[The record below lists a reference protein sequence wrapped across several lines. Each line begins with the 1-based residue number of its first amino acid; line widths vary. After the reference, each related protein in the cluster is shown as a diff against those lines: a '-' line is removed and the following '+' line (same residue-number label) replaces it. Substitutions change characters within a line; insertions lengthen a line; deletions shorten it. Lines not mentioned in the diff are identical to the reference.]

1 MKIDRILS
9 TVMLL
14 ISKKQVQAKD
24 LAELHEVSTRTIY
37 RDIETINQAGIP
49 VVTTQGAGGGISL
62 VEDYRLEKKLFTDD
76 DIEVILTA
84 LESMTSAYS
93 FKESEHV
100 LKKIKSL
107 IPSHTDESEKQHHV
121 FIDLSSWG
129 KDSQAE
135 KKLQLIHTAASA
147 HQFIQFTYRN
157 AKGETLPR
165 KVEPYTLVLKGRHW
179 YLYAFCC
186 VKNDFRLFKLTRMT
200 DLITISAYFRPKRIK
215 NEEKPWNDSWH
226 EEPSVTTLTLRLTE
240 ASVGK
245 VKEWV
250 DENELIVCSDG
261 TYLAALTVP
270 QDDWLHSF
278 LFHLGPDADIVSPQ
292 HIKAAFDL
300 QLKQFMKRLGT

>member
-9 TVMLL
+9 IVMLL

-24 LAELHEVSTRTIY
+24 LAELHEVSVRTIY
-37 RDIETINQAGIP
+37 RDIDTINQAGIP
-49 VVTTQGAGGGISL
+49 IVTTQGAGGGISL

-107 IPSHTDESEKQHHV
+107 IPTHTGESEKQHHV

-135 KKLQLIHTAASA
+135 QKLQLIHTAASA
-147 HQFIQFTYRN
+147 HQYIQFTYRN

-165 KVEPYTLVLKGRHW
+165 KVEPYRKALV
-179 YLYAFCC
+179 FVC
-186 VKNDFRLFKLTRMT
+186 VLLCEKSFSSVQADQNDGSCHHFRIFPTEKNQ
-200 DLITISAYFRPKRIK
+200 KR
-215 NEEKPWNDSWH
+215 
-226 EEPSVTTLTLRLTE
+226 RE
-240 ASVGK
+240 AL
-245 VKEWV
+245 E
-250 DENELIVCSDG
+250 
-261 TYLAALTVP
+261 
-270 QDDWLHSF
+270 
-278 LFHLGPDADIVSPQ
+278 
-292 HIKAAFDL
+292 
-300 QLKQFMKRLGT
+300 

>member
-9 TVMLL
+9 IVMLL

-24 LAELHEVSTRTIY
+24 LAELHEVSVRTIY

-62 VEDYRLEKKLFTDD
+62 VDDYRLEKKLFTDD
-76 DIEVILTA
+76 DIELILTA

-107 IPSHTDESEKQHHV
+107 IPPNIDESEKQHHV

-147 HQFIQFTYRN
+147 QQYIQFTYRN
-157 AKGETLPR
+157 AKGEILPR

-186 VKNDFRLFKLTRMT
+186 VKNAFRLFKLTRMT

-261 TYLAALTVP
+261 TYLAAMTVP

-278 LFHLGPDADIVSPQ
+278 LFHLGPDVDILSPQ
-292 HIKAAFDL
+292 HIKEAFDL

>member
-9 TVMLL
+9 IVMLL

-24 LAELHEVSTRTIY
+24 LAELHEVSVRTIY

-49 VVTTQGAGGGISL
+49 VVTIQGAGGGISL
-62 VEDYRLEKKLFTDD
+62 VDDYRLEKKLFTDD
-76 DIEVILTA
+76 DIELILTA

-107 IPSHTDESEKQHHV
+107 IPRQTHESEKQHHV

-186 VKNDFRLFKLTRMT
+186 VKKAFRLFKLTRMT

-226 EEPSVTTLTLRLTE
+226 EEPSVTTLMLRLTE

-245 VKEWV
+245 VKEWM
-250 DENELIVCSDG
+250 DENELIVSSDG

-270 QDDWLHSF
+270 QDDWLPSF
-278 LFHLGPDADIVSPQ
+278 LFHLGPDVDILSPQ
-292 HIKAAFDL
+292 HIKEAFDL
-300 QLKQFMKRLGT
+300 KLKQFMKRLET

>member
-9 TVMLL
+9 IVMLL

-24 LAELHEVSTRTIY
+24 LAELHEVSVRTIY
-37 RDIETINQAGIP
+37 RDIDTINQAGIP

-62 VEDYRLEKKLFTDD
+62 VDDYRLEKKLFTDD
-76 DIEVILTA
+76 DIELILTA

-107 IPSHTDESEKQHHV
+107 IPPKSDESEKQHHV

-200 DLITISAYFRPKRIK
+200 DLITISVYFRPKRIK

-250 DENELIVCSDG
+250 DENELIICSDG
-261 TYLAALTVP
+261 TYLATLTVS

-278 LFHLGPDADIVSPQ
+278 LFHLGPDADILSPQ
-292 HIKAAFDL
+292 HIKEAFDL

>member
-9 TVMLL
+9 IVMLL

-24 LAELHEVSTRTIY
+24 LAELHEVSVRTIY

-49 VVTTQGAGGGISL
+49 IVTTQGAGGGISL
-62 VEDYRLEKKLFTDD
+62 VDDYRLEKKLFTDD
-76 DIEVILTA
+76 DIELILTA

-107 IPSHTDESEKQHHV
+107 IPPKSDESEKQHHV

-250 DENELIVCSDG
+250 DENELIICSDG

-278 LFHLGPDADIVSPQ
+278 LFHLGPDVDIVSPQ
-292 HIKAAFDL
+292 HIKEAFDL
-300 QLKQFMKRLGT
+300 QLKQFMKRKET